1 MFTHM
6 HYRVLGVGSLRIQG
20 PVEREYLNNSGQA
33 GQSVNAIE
41 GSARVGVRTPS
52 SRLSSVSAGLSVGIF
67 LIEGLGSLGNSVCRA
82 TSDRRDSWSASAIM
96 AAAAAAA
103 VAVYMLMR
111 PASRQC

>member
-1 MFTHM
+1 MNEMFTHMHYHVLGVESLRIQGPVEREYLNNSVNEMFTHM

-41 GSARVGVRTPS
+41 GSARVGVHTPS

-67 LIEGLGSLGNSVCRA
+67 LIEGLGS
-82 TSDRRDSWSASAIM
+82 
-96 AAAAAAA
+96 
-103 VAVYMLMR
+103 
-111 PASRQC
+111 SRELRM